1 MRLSISGDQPYV
13 FSEKDSERISNEL
26 FKEECQVDTT
36 LTVKVQ
42 NNVISFGSNSGTPQ
56 VGDVRVTF
64 TKVLPG
70 EVSLMARVSG
80 DTFVPFTAKNG
91 KSFSVLEMGV
101 KSADQMYEG
110 QHSANKIWLWISEFW
125 VYSL

>member
-42 NNVISFGSNSGTPQ
+42 NNVISFGSNSGNP
-56 VGDVRVTF
+56 
-64 TKVLPG
+64 
-70 EVSLMARVSG
+70 ARI
-80 DTFVPFTAKNG
+80 G
-91 KSFSVLEMGV
+91 KSVAGSNRVDL
-101 KSADQMYEG
+101 
-110 QHSANKIWLWISEFW
+110 
-125 VYSL
+125 

>member
-26 FKEECQVDTT
+26 FKEECQVDTK

-56 VGDVRVTF
+56 GKRGIALIVIAVALVIFLARGKK
-64 TKVLPG
+64 KVQ
-70 EVSLMARVSG
+70 
-80 DTFVPFTAKNG
+80 TA
-91 KSFSVLEMGV
+91 
-101 KSADQMYEG
+101 
-110 QHSANKIWLWISEFW
+110 
-125 VYSL
+125 